1 MESTEAFFINIEKKP
16 RFSLKL
22 NMGQSVLILYVSMLL
37 SANHCICIYHMGDN
51 VPVTSGWFIYKQVK
65 TLLLNS
71 EKVAL

>member
-22 NMGQSVLILYVSMLL
+22 NMGQSVLILDVSLL
-37 SANHCICIYHMGDN
+37 LNANHCICIYHMGDN
-51 VPVTSGWFIYKQVK
+51 VPVSSGWLICKQVK

>member
-16 RFSLKL
+16 RFFIEIEH
-22 NMGQSVLILYVSMLL
+22 GPVVLILDVSLL
-37 SANHCICIYHMGDN
+37 LNANYCICIYHMGDN
-51 VPVTSGWFIYKQVK
+51 VPVSSGWFICKQVK